1 MLNRREFGRGVLGSM
16 AVMGLPVQSNRASID
31 SRVNGVRMGLQS
43 ACFTFSG
50 MGLDEIVKTMG
61 SVGLAEIDVMSEH
74 VEHYL
79 GAPGIQLP
87 GTGRQGP
94 WARSNAE
101 GTPRGRADQPAG
113 AAAAAPGGRAGGFGR
128 GMDPA
133 VREALRKWR
142 IEVGLDRYRAV
153 AKTFTDAGLK
163 FFSYNLSFNDS
174 YTDEEI
180 EKGLLATR
188 ALGTR
193 IITAS
198 SPLTVLPRVAPL
210 AEKHDVIVALHN
222 HTTGPDEF
230 AKVMAMSKNFWVNL
244 DVGHFFAMGHDPVS
258 YLREHHARI
267 TNIHVKDRKK
277 DQGREM
283 PFGQG
288 DTPLKEVLLLIRDR
302 KYDLPVCIEYVGPDG
317 PAVELKRCLDYCRS
331 VLNS

>member
-1 MLNRREFGRGVLGSM
+1 MINRREFGKGILASLAVTGFPAYANGAGV
-16 AVMGLPVQSNRASID
+16 D
-31 SRVNGVRMGLQS
+31 SRINGVRMGLQS

-50 MGLDEIVKTMG
+50 MNLDDIVKTMA
-61 SVGLAEIDVMSEH
+61 SVGLAEIDAMSEH

-87 GTGRQGP
+87 GTGRPGP
-94 WARSNAE
+94 WARPNADA
-101 GTPRGRADQPAG
+101 TARGRAEQPAG
-113 AAAAAPGGRAGGFGR
+113 ATGAAPGGRAGGFGR

-142 IEVGLDRYRAV
+142 LEVGLERYQVV
-153 AKTFTDAGLK
+153 AKKFTDAGLK

-174 YTDEEI
+174 YTDAEI

-230 AKVMAMSKNFWVNL
+230 AKAMAMSKNFWVNL
-244 DVGHFFAMGHDPVS
+244 DVGHFFAMGHDPLA
-258 YLREHHARI
+258 YLREHHRRI
-267 TNIHVKDRKK
+267 SNIHVKDRKK

-288 DTPLKEVLLLIRDR
+288 DTPLKEVLLLVREQ
-302 KYDLPVCIEYVGPDG
+302 KYDFPVCIEYVGPDG
-317 PAVELKRCLDYCRS
+317 PPVELARCLDYCKTILRS
-331 VLNS
+331 